1 MNDKGYPT
9 LETAEKIWREGFD
22 YRCATTEFKVRD
34 EYVFHTT
41 GVAETAQKIAAHT
54 PDMNPEKA
62 YILGLL
68 HDYGKK
74 YDERASGRFHARAG
88 FEELNAMGYPAAAKI
103 CLTHSFPS
111 RDFCD
116 EDYASYP
123 ADWLEWAHREL
134 AKVTYDDYDRLIQ
147 LCDMFFEG
155 MQMVDFETR
164 FSGIVRRYN
173 LKPEDVENL
182 RKNAERNLAYF
193 EAKTGV
199 GIYQLLN
206 IKTL

>member
-1 MNDKGYPT
+1 
-9 LETAEKIWREGFD
+9 
-22 YRCATTEFKVRD
+22 
-34 EYVFHTT
+34 
-41 GVAETAQKIAAHT
+41 
-54 PDMNPEKA
+54 
-62 YILGLL
+62 
-68 HDYGKK
+68 
-74 YDERASGRFHARAG
+74 
-88 FEELNAMGYPAAAKI
+88 MGYPAAAKI

-193 EAKTGV
+193 EAKIGV